1 MQTVL
6 TYSVR
11 VVLVYFFTYLST
23 RILTKKAI
31 AQMTAYEIA
40 GLMVIGNVAAEPLV
54 DKVMV
59 KSVYGTGL
67 LILLMLITSRIA
79 VMVRFT
85 KVMEHSASI
94 VINNGQID
102 FNEIKRLSI
111 SLNELFGMLRQ
122 QGFDRISDIQTAVL
136 EPNGTLSVFAN
147 AENKPVT
154 KSDLNITSSNGPIS
168 MPLIMNGRIVRENIK
183 YIGKNEA
190 WLIEELK
197 KQGIKDYVH
206 EVYLVEMDSSWKIK
220 VYVK

>member
-67 LILLMLITSRIA
+67 LILLMLITAKIA
-79 VMVRFT
+79 VTSRFT

-94 VINNGQID
+94 IVNNGQID
-102 FNEIKRLSI
+102 FNELKRLNI
-111 SLNELFGMLRQ
+111 SLNVLFGMLRQ
-122 QGFDRISDIQTAVL
+122 QGFDRVSDIEAAVL
-136 EPNGTLSVFAN
+136 EPNGTLSVFVKAQN
-147 AENKPVT
+147 RPVT
-154 KSDLNITSSNGPIS
+154 KKDMNINVCDKPIS
-168 MPLIMNGRIVRENIK
+168 MPLIMNGRIVEENLE
-183 YIGKNEA
+183 YVGRSEV
-190 WLIEELK
+190 WLVEELK
-197 KQGIKDYVH
+197 KQGVKDYIH
-206 EVYLVEMDSSWKIK
+206 EVFLAELDSSWNVI
-220 VYVK
+220 VYRK

>member
-6 TYSVR
+6 IYSVR
-11 VVLVYFFTYLST
+11 VVIVYFFTYLST

-40 GLMVIGNVAAEPLV
+40 GIMVIGNVAAEPLV

-67 LILLMLITSRIA
+67 LVLLILITSRIA
-79 VMVRFT
+79 VADRFT
-85 KVMEHSASI
+85 KVMEHSASV

-102 FNEIKRLSI
+102 FSEIKRLNI
-111 SLNELFGMLRQ
+111 SLNVLFGMIRQ
-122 QGFDRISDIQTAVL
+122 QGFERVSDIEAAVL
-136 EPNGTLSVFAN
+136 EANGSLSVFPKSA
-147 AENKPVT
+147 NKPVT
-154 KSDLNITSSNGPIS
+154 KSDLNIKASEGPIS
-168 MPLIMNGRIVRENIK
+168 MPLIMNGRILIENLK

-206 EVYLVEMDSSWKIK
+206 EVFLAELDSSRNLT
-220 VYVK
+220 VYKK

>member
-40 GLMVIGNVAAEPLV
+40 GLMIIGNVAAEPLV

-67 LILLMLITSRIA
+67 LILLMLLTSRIA
-79 VMVRFT
+79 VSDRFT
-85 KVMEHSASI
+85 KIMEHSASV

-102 FNEIKRLSI
+102 FNEIKRLNM
-111 SLNELFGMLRQ
+111 SLNVLFGMIRQ
-122 QGFDRISDIQTAVL
+122 QGFNRISDIEAAVF

-147 AENKPVT
+147 SQNKPVT
-154 KSDLNITSSNGPIS
+154 KKDMNINVSHEPIS
-168 MPLIMNGRIVRENIK
+168 MPLIMNGKIVRENLE
-183 YIGKNEA
+183 YVGRSEA
-190 WLIEELK
+190 WLVEELK
-197 KQGIKDYVH
+197 KQGINDYVH
-206 EVYLVEMDSSWKIK
+206 EVFLTELDSSWNLI
-220 VYVK
+220 VYRK

>member
-6 TYSVR
+6 IYSIR

-67 LILLMLITSRIA
+67 LILLILITSRIA
-79 VMVRFT
+79 VTDRFT
-85 KVMEHSASI
+85 KVMEHSASVI
-94 VINNGQID
+94 INNGQID
-102 FNEIKRLSI
+102 FNEIKRLNI
-111 SLNELFGMLRQ
+111 SLNVLFGMIRQ
-122 QGFDRISDIQTAVL
+122 QGFDRVSDIEAAVL
-136 EPNGTLSVFAN
+136 ESNGTLSVFAKSQ
-147 AENKPVT
+147 NKPVT
-154 KSDLNITSSNGPIS
+154 KKDMNINVCGKPIS
-168 MPLIMNGRIVRENIK
+168 MPLIMNGKIVQENLE
-183 YIGKNEA
+183 YVGKSEI
-190 WLIEELK
+190 WLVDELK

-206 EVYLVEMDSSWKIK
+206 EVFLAELGSSWNVV
-220 VYVK
+220 VYKK

>member
-6 TYSVR
+6 IYSVR

-79 VMVRFT
+79 VADRFT
-85 KVMEHSASI
+85 KIMEHSAS
-94 VINNGQID
+94 VVVNNGQID
-102 FNEIKRLSI
+102 FHEIKRLRI
-111 SLNELFGMLRQ
+111 SLNVLLGMIRQ
-122 QGFDRISDIQTAVL
+122 QGFDRVSDIEAAVL
-136 EPNGTLSVFAN
+136 EPNGTLSVFAKSHD
-147 AENKPVT
+147 KPVT
-154 KSDLNITSSNGPIS
+154 KRDMNINVPGKPIS
-168 MPLIMNGRIVRENIK
+168 MPLIMNGRIVHENLEYVGRSEI
-183 YIGKNEA
+183 
-190 WLIEELK
+190 WLVEELQ

-206 EVYLVEMDSSWKIK
+206 EVFLAELDSSWNVI
-220 VYVK
+220 VYRK

>member
-79 VMVRFT
+79 VMDRFT

-102 FNEIKRLSI
+102 LNEIKRLSI

-122 QGFDRISDIQTAVL
+122 QGFDRISDIQAAVL
-136 EPNGTLSVFAN
+136 EPNGTLSVFAK

-154 KSDLNITSSNGPIS
+154 KSDLNVTSSNEPIS

>member
-67 LILLMLITSRIA
+67 LILLMLITAKIA
-79 VMVRFT
+79 VTSRFT

-94 VINNGQID
+94 IVNNGQID
-102 FNEIKRLSI
+102 FIELKRLNI
-111 SLNELFGMLRQ
+111 SLNVLFGMLRQ
-122 QGFDRISDIQTAVL
+122 QGFDRVSDIEAAVL
-136 EPNGTLSVFAN
+136 EPNGTLSVFVKAQN
-147 AENKPVT
+147 RPVT
-154 KSDLNITSSNGPIS
+154 KKDMNINVCDKPIS
-168 MPLIMNGRIVRENIK
+168 MPLIMNGRIVQENLE
-183 YIGKNEA
+183 YVGRSEV
-190 WLIEELK
+190 WLVEELK
-197 KQGIKDYVH
+197 KQGVKDYIH
-206 EVYLVEMDSSWKIK
+206 EVFLAELDSSWNVI
-220 VYVK
+220 VYRK

>member
-6 TYSVR
+6 IYSVR
-11 VVLVYFFTYLST
+11 VVIVYFFTYLST

-40 GLMVIGNVAAEPLV
+40 GIMVIGNVAAEPLV

-67 LILLMLITSRIA
+67 LVLLILITSRIA
-79 VMVRFT
+79 VADRFT
-85 KVMEHSASI
+85 KVMEHTASV

-102 FNEIKRLSI
+102 FNEIKRLNI
-111 SLNELFGMLRQ
+111 SLNVLFGMIRQ
-122 QGFDRISDIQTAVL
+122 QGFDRVSDIEVAVL
-136 EPNGTLSVFAN
+136 EANGSLSVFPKSA
-147 AENKPVT
+147 NKPVT
-154 KSDLNITSSNGPIS
+154 KSDLNIKASEGPIS
-168 MPLIMNGRIVRENIK
+168 MPLIMNGRILIENLK

-206 EVYLVEMDSSWKIK
+206 EVFLAELDSSRNLT
-220 VYVK
+220 VYEK

>member
-6 TYSVR
+6 IYSVR
-11 VVLVYFFTYLST
+11 VVIVYFFTYLST

-40 GLMVIGNVAAEPLV
+40 GIMVIGNVAAEPLV
-54 DKVMV
+54 DKVVV

-67 LILLMLITSRIA
+67 LVLLILITSRIA
-79 VMVRFT
+79 VADRFT
-85 KVMEHSASI
+85 KVMEHTASV

-102 FNEIKRLSI
+102 FNEIKRLNI
-111 SLNELFGMLRQ
+111 SLNVLFGMIRQ
-122 QGFDRISDIQTAVL
+122 QGFDRVSDIEVAVL
-136 EPNGTLSVFAN
+136 EANGSLSVFPKSA
-147 AENKPVT
+147 NKPVT
-154 KSDLNITSSNGPIS
+154 KSDLNIKASEGPIS
-168 MPLIMNGRIVRENIK
+168 MPLIMNGRILIENLK

-206 EVYLVEMDSSWKIK
+206 EVFLAELDSSRNLT
-220 VYVK
+220 VYEK